1 VLEDKVQQ
9 PEFSL
14 ARVQLVVWLLVFAMP
29 LAAAVTFSWTIA
41 GAILVGGLIANLSFI
56 LLKNDLTKVMK
67 GPLQAVKLQFF
78 IKYYLRLS
86 ALAIVLYFLVRHGH
100 IHVFGLL
107 VGLSTVVVGIFVAAV
122 SQARNIYFSG
132 KEAV

>member
-1 VLEDKVQQ
+1 MLNGETQQ

-14 ARVQLVVWLLVFAMP
+14 GTVQIVNWLLLLAMP
-29 LAAAVTFSWTIA
+29 LAAGLTFSWSIA
-41 GAILVGGLIANLSFI
+41 GAILVGALIANLSFI

-67 GPLQAVKLQFF
+67 GPLQIVKLQFF

-86 ALAIVLYFLVRHGH
+86 ALAVVLYFLVRHGH
-100 IHVFGLL
+100 INVFGLL
-107 VGLSTVVVGIFVAAV
+107 VGLSTVVVGILFAAV

>member
-1 VLEDKVQQ
+1 MLDDKVLQ
-9 PEFSL
+9 PEFLL
-14 ARVQLVVWLLVFAMP
+14 ARVQAVTWLLVIVMP
-29 LAAAVTFSWTIA
+29 LAAGLTFSWSIA
-41 GAILVGGLIANLSFI
+41 WATLVGALIANLSFI
-56 LLKNDLTKVMK
+56 LLKNDLTKVMR

-107 VGLSTVVVGIFVAAV
+107 VGLSTVVFGIVAAAV
-122 SQARNIYFSG
+122 GQARNIYLSG

>member
-1 VLEDKVQQ
+1 VVDDRAQQ

-14 ARVQLVVWLLVFAMP
+14 ARVQVVNWVLAVAMP
-29 LAAAVTFSWTIA
+29 LAAGMTFSWSIA
-41 GAILVGGLIANLSFI
+41 WAILVGALIANLSFI

-86 ALAIVLYFLVRHGH
+86 ALAIGLYFLVRHGH

-107 VGLSTVVVGIFVAAV
+107 VGLSTVVVGIVVAAV
-122 SQARNIYFSG
+122 SQARNIYITG

>member
-1 VLEDKVQQ
+1 MDGMEQKA
-9 PEFSL
+9 EFSL
-14 ARVQLVVWLLVFAMP
+14 ARVQVVNWLLMITMP
-29 LAAAVTFSWTIA
+29 VAAWLTFSWPIA
-41 GAILVGGLIANLSFI
+41 LATLVGALLANLSFT

-67 GPLQAVKLQFF
+67 GPLRAVRLQFF

-86 ALAIVLYFLVRHGH
+86 ALALLLYFLVRHGH

-107 VGLSTVVVGIFVAAV
+107 VGLSTVVVGILVAAV
-122 SQARNIYFSG
+122 SQARSIYFSG

>member
-1 VLEDKVQQ
+1 MDDKGQQ

-14 ARVQLVVWLLVFAMP
+14 TSVLIINWLLVFAMP
-29 LAAAVTFSWTIA
+29 LAAGLTFSWSIA
-41 GAILVGGLIANLSFI
+41 RAILVGALIANLSFI

-67 GPLQAVKLQFF
+67 GPLQAAKLQFY
-78 IKYYLRLS
+78 IRYYLRLA
-86 ALAIVLYFLVRHGH
+86 ALVVVLYFLVRHGH

-107 VGLSTVVVGIFVAAV
+107 VGLSTVVVGILVAAV
-122 SQARNIYFSG
+122 SQARNIYISG